1 MREGYIPVAF
11 MLLVSE
17 AMYYII
23 GSINKNFPALTS
35 FSVYVWKQEEY
46 ILVCNRYERY
56 NIPEK
61 KGFVWLEFSIF
72 ILKCKNSN
80 K

>member
-1 MREGYIPVAF
+1 MREGFIPVAF

-35 FSVYVWKQEEY
+35 FSVFVWKQMEC
-46 ILVCNRYERY
+46 ILDSNRYERY
-56 NIPEK
+56 SIPEK
-61 KGFVWLEFSIF
+61 NGFIWLEFSIF
-72 ILKCKNSN
+72 YPEI
-80 K
+80 